1 MYNGMYK
8 VKVDAVHFGHHN
20 DTASIDE
27 MGAAST
33 PRGFVLSLFCF
44 LTEIPETPTI
54 QSHP

>member
-1 MYNGMYK
+1 MYK